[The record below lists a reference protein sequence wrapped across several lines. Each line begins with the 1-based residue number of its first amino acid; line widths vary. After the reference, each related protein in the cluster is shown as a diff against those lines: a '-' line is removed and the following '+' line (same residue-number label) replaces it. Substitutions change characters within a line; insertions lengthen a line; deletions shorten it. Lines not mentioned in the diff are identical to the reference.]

1 VPLQATKALRGITS
15 KAEES
20 ELIRLISWM
29 AEQSL
34 PLGTLAYDFADPATG
49 EQQAV
54 FDLAWPA
61 GIQEELSQPVAVL
74 LNEEPATLALAS
86 AAGFRCFT
94 SPSSFRAY
102 VEREILS
109 LDPIAA

>member
-1 VPLQATKALRGITS
+1 VPLQAKKALRGITS

-49 EQQAV
+49 EQRAL

-94 SPSSFRAY
+94 SPSAFRAY
-102 VEREILS
+102 VEREILNVEAVS
-109 LDPIAA
+109 